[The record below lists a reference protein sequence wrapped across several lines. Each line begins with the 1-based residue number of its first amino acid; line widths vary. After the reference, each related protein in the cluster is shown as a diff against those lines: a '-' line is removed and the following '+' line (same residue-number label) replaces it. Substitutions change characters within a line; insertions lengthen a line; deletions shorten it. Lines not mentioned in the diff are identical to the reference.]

1 MSCCCF
7 EIFCS
12 DSPSKVGSSMIF
24 GISLPYLW
32 IRLMRNPVAW
42 IVDYIWSTKHLVFL
56 FVFWILCTVSALILV
71 LRPRSLKASTAY
83 RKFFHALVVIV
94 FTSGVLV
101 NVNFLYLSSIAGICI
116 MVLLEHMRFKNIE
129 PVANI
134 LNSTFQ
140 VEIDSFFSTR
150 FYCLAI
156 FMYN

>member
-1 MSCCCF
+1 
-7 EIFCS
+7 
-12 DSPSKVGSSMIF
+12 MIF

-32 IRLMRNPVAW
+32 IRLMRNPVTW

-71 LRPRSLKASTAY
+71 KSKVKRSLKASTAY

-101 NVNFLYLSSIAGICI
+101 DINFLYLSSIAGICL

-129 PVANI
+129 PVANL
-134 LNSTFQ
+134 LNATFQ
-140 VEIDSFFSTR
+140 VEKLILSFF
-150 FYCLAI
+150 C
-156 FMYN
+156 